1 MKRFL
6 DSHWKNKLKKTLLHY
21 QKKLKAPYTD
31 ENKVII
37 YPTNTQEAEYIGR
50 KSIEI
55 NRSKQK
61 VGKIQNKENE
71 SENKDSQYK
80 NKNSLTLEQIEEF
93 KDTNCSRKRRADEVS
108 KEEDKTIEGDKLEKR
123 SKLMNSSDGSMK
135 SMMEIKL
142 DLKKEVESDIE
153 GLSDSS
159 FLKELEEKLKI
170 I

>member
-6 DSHWKNKLKKTLLHY
+6 DSHCKNKLKQTLLHY

-61 VGKIQNKENE
+61 
-71 SENKDSQYK
+71 
-80 NKNSLTLEQIEEF
+80 
-93 KDTNCSRKRRADEVS
+93 
-108 KEEDKTIEGDKLEKR
+108 
-123 SKLMNSSDGSMK
+123 
-135 SMMEIKL
+135 
-142 DLKKEVESDIE
+142 
-153 GLSDSS
+153 
-159 FLKELEEKLKI
+159 
-170 I
+170 